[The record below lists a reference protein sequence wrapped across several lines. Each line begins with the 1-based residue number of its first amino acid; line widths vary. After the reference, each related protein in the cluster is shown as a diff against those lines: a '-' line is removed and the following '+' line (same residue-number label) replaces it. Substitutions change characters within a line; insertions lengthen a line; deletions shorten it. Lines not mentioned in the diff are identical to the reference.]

1 MEWKYCISSILGHI
15 LPTPLKLEY
24 ILKRD
29 GFFFKKKKKAL
40 NYVKVSQLS
49 LAFRASML
57 QGMCSVMRVKY
68 QGTPEISS

>member
-29 GFFFKKKKKAL
+29 GFFLKKKKKAYL
-40 NYVKVSQLS
+40 TGSTLS
-49 LAFRASML
+49 LLAENTGVSCKWWCLRFKQYLFQS
-57 QGMCSVMRVKY
+57 
-68 QGTPEISS
+68 E